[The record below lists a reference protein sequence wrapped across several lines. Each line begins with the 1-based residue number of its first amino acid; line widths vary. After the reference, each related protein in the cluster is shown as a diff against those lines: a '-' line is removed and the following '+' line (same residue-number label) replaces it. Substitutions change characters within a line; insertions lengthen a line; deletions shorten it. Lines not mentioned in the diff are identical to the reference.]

1 MAVHRLR
8 LLSHLR
14 VQLDKTYEL
23 AAEAKWYP
31 IWQQRVLETWRTL
44 HGAYP
49 EGHPL
54 SWTKRNLTSTFVR
67 K

>member
-1 MAVHRLR
+1 M
-8 LLSHLR
+8 
-14 VQLDKTYEL
+14 QLDKTYEL

-49 EGHPL
+49 EGLPL
-54 SWTKRNLTSTFVR
+54 SWTKRNLTSLSSA